1 MGNFLIDLMDRLR
14 DSSSP
19 DACWSIGARAFR
31 DCGSA
36 YLTVGTAP
44 SHAPSSISIRST
56 TPEALMRDYIAQR
69 MSLAD
74 PWMRLCAG
82 SASPA
87 EIAVERSAST
97 PDENGRCR
105 LARLFDAHGIRHAM
119 LLPAYAGNRPGGF
132 VIYADSADAAHA
144 MASEHMQGRLRLLAA
159 VLAAYYRPEIDAH
172 QSGVAVGHYQVND
185 LLSAREREALK
196 WLATGLR
203 TAQIAARMR
212 IEPVTVNKHFYC
224 AIRKLKARTREQAL
238 ALALRDGLLT
248 I

>member
-1 MGNFLIDLMDRLR
+1 
-14 DSSSP
+14 
-19 DACWSIGARAFR
+19 
-31 DCGSA
+31 
-36 YLTVGTAP
+36 
-44 SHAPSSISIRST
+44 
-56 TPEALMRDYIAQR
+56 
-69 MSLAD
+69 
-74 PWMRLCAG
+74 
-82 SASPA
+82 
-87 EIAVERSAST
+87 
-97 PDENGRCR
+97 
-105 LARLFDAHGIRHAM
+105 M